1 MSNPTCCPPVSADTR
16 ATCPMLSPARPVAL
30 EAAALLAV
38 TAALA
43 VLLGPGAAGARAQ
56 ETTPPSRGNAGVTL
70 SPAFR
75 QYADVPPHCCPVAGW
90 VAFGS
95 GTLRVQADY
104 LRSHRR
110 STGWGGYP
118 VTHEGR
124 EASVQRVSLTAE
136 IQHESNVLVSWRA
149 LDRPA
154 YSLHLLFG
162 AIYRHMANRFC
173 VAFDGPLVRLSPAP
187 YPWEPDDIV
196 FRADL
201 TADEKRRCEAER
213 PRTRQVVSPQA
224 GVALDVPIGS
234 RFFVRG
240 EARLLLLDFRIGAG
254 IRF

>member
-1 MSNPTCCPPVSADTR
+1 
-16 ATCPMLSPARPVAL
+16 VA
-30 EAAALLAV
+30 
-38 TAALA
+38 
-43 VLLGPGAAGARAQ
+43 GRAGAGWRIWLRSQLALSLAGQASGAWAQ
-56 ETTPPSRGNAGVTL
+56 EATRPSRGNAGVTL

-75 QYADVPPHCCPVAGW
+75 QYADVPPHCCPVGGW

-95 GTLRVQADY
+95 GTLRVQADH

-136 IQHESNVLVSWRA
+136 IQHETNVLVSWRA
-149 LDRPA
+149 LSRPA
-154 YSLHLLFG
+154 YSLHVLFG
-162 AIYRHMANRFC
+162 AFYRHMANRFC

-187 YPWEPDDIV
+187 HPWEPDDIV

-213 PRTRQVVSPQA
+213 PRTSQVVLPQA

-240 EARLLLLDFRIGAG
+240 EGRLLLFDFRIGAG

>member
-1 MSNPTCCPPVSADTR
+1 MSNPTCCPPVSPD
-16 ATCPMLSPARPVAL
+16 ATASCPMLSPVKPVAL
-30 EAAALLAV
+30 ALLAV

-43 VLLGPGAAGARAQ
+43 ALLGPGAESARAQ
-56 ETTPPSRGNAGVTL
+56 EASGPSRGAAGFTL

-75 QYADVPPHCCPVAGW
+75 QYLDVPPHCCPVGGW

-95 GTLRVQADY
+95 GTFRLQADH

-110 STGWGGYP
+110 STGYGGYP
-118 VTHEGR
+118 FTHEGR

-136 IQHESNVLVSWRA
+136 IHHESNALVSWRA

-154 YSLHLLFG
+154 YSLHVLFG
-162 AIYRHMANRFC
+162 ALYRRMASRFC

-187 YPWEPDDIV
+187 YPWEPGDIV

-201 TADEKRRCEAER
+201 TAEEKQRCEAEP
-213 PRTRQVVSPQA
+213 PRTSHVVWPQA
-224 GVALDVPIGS
+224 GVALDVPIGD

-240 EARLLLLDFRIGAG
+240 EWRLVLFDVRIGAA

>member
-1 MSNPTCCPPVSADTR
+1 MSNPICRSPAAADAR
-16 ATCPMLSPARPVAL
+16 ATCPMLSPAKPVAL
-30 EAAALLAV
+30 EAATLLAV

-56 ETTPPSRGNAGVTL
+56 ESTPPSRGAAGVTL

-75 QYADVPPHCCPVAGW
+75 QYFDVPPHCCPVGGW

-95 GTLRVQADY
+95 GTFRLQADY

-110 STGWGGYP
+110 STGYGGYAI
-118 VTHEGR
+118 THEGR
-124 EASVQRVSLTAE
+124 EASVQRVSLTTE

-162 AIYRHMANRFC
+162 AIYRHRANRRC
-173 VAFDGPLVRLSPAP
+173 VAVDGPLVRLSPAP
-187 YPWEPDDIV
+187 HPWDPDDIV

-213 PRTRQVVSPQA
+213 PITDQIAFPQA
-224 GVALDVPIGS
+224 GLALDMPIGH

-240 EARLLLLDFRIGAG
+240 EGRLLLLDFRIGAG

>member
-1 MSNPTCCPPVSADTR
+1 MKRQPV
-16 ATCPMLSPARPVAL
+16 
-30 EAAALLAV
+30 AV

-56 ETTPPSRGNAGVTL
+56 EATPPSRGTAGITL

-75 QYADVPPHCCPVAGW
+75 QYADVPPHCCPVGGW

-95 GTLRVQADY
+95 GTFRLQADY

-110 STGWGGYP
+110 STGWGGYS

-136 IQHESNVLVSWRA
+136 IQHETNVLVSWRA

-154 YSLHLLFG
+154 YSLHVLFG
-162 AIYRHMANRFC
+162 ASYRYMANRYC

-187 YPWEPDDIV
+187 YPWEPDDLV

-201 TADEKRRCEAER
+201 TADEKRRCEAQR
-213 PRTRQVVSPQA
+213 PITSQIVLPQA
-224 GVALDVPIGS
+224 GLALDMPIAN
-234 RFFVRG
+234 RLFVRG
-240 EARLLLLDFRIGAG
+240 EARLLTP
-254 IRF
+254 RFQDRRWYSILR